1 MGGFSIQ
8 RKRFLM
14 TGSIGVAVLAI
25 LLTLLVATGSVF
37 AAFPI
42 SGIGGFVISASTIT
56 GQGFELIPS
65 ITDTNDSS
73 VGPAVQGKWPCA
85 QTCMDDVVIDGLKIT
100 KDISLGPLSQILFNG
115 TKTHSVVTVTAGNG
129 VHGTGLVMQ
138 MTGLTCDNAS
148 FPNAMEMDENMATS
162 KPSALTP
169 LAGVPLGMNAQKIV
183 LTNAQV
189 NTHNMKASTMSIPT
203 MALTVDTL

>member
-1 MGGFSIQ
+1 VGGLNIQ
-8 RKRFLM
+8 RKRFFM

-37 AAFPI
+37 AAFPVA
-42 SGIGGFVISASTIT
+42 GIGGFVIAADTIT

-65 ITDTNDSS
+65 VTDTNDSS
-73 VGPAVQGKWPCA
+73 VGPATQGKWPCA
-85 QTCMDDVVIDGLKIT
+85 QTCMSDVVIDGLVIT
-100 KDISLGPLSQILFNG
+100 KDIALGPLGPLMFNN
-115 TKTHSVVTVTAGNG
+115 KTHTLVKVTAGNG

-138 MTGLTCDNAS
+138 MSGLTCNKAD

-169 LAGVPLGMNAQKIV
+169 VAGVPIGMNAPKIV
-183 LTNAQV
+183 LTTAQV
-189 NTHNMKASTMSIPT
+189 NTHNMKADTMSIPS
-203 MALTVDTL
+203 MALSIETL